1 MEWGERVSIREAV
14 KANVV
19 TQMDVYKGTTSS
31 KRSNKKTIRC
41 DTRRPP
47 NAGDG
52 VQQMCGTRLRV
63 EIFAFSG

>member
-31 KRSNKKTIRC
+31 KKIEQENDK
-41 DTRRPP
+41 
-47 NAGDG
+47 
-52 VQQMCGTRLRV
+52 M
-63 EIFAFSG
+63 